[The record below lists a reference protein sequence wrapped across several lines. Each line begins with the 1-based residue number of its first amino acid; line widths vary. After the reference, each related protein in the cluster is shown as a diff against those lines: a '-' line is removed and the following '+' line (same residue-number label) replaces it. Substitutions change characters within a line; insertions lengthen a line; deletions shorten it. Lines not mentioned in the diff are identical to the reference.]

1 MVGEYYTGGGRERRA
16 RGLSDGIIQAGRPG
30 FVSPGRPAL
39 VRTCFPCHPLGFFYA
54 PGRPHTR
61 TPLPRPAASPG
72 LIDATGAP
80 RARGFVN
87 GAGNLGARWITYLL
101 LIN

>member
-1 MVGEYYTGGGRERRA
+1 MVAEYYTGGG
-16 RGLSDGIIQAGRPG
+16 GMIQVQAGVRLPWPPRPRTY
-30 FVSPGRPAL
+30 VLPLPSPGVFLCARP
-39 VRTCFPCHPLGFFYA
+39 PPH
-54 PGRPHTR
+54 PHTPAAPR
-61 TPLPRPAASPG
+61 RPAASPG